1 MPKFLCLGRYTAEG
15 WQGIKSEGAS
25 HRREFVAKL
34 LASVGGKLDVFY
46 YAFGDHDFVLIA
58 DFPDNVT
65 AAAVSISVA
74 ASGAIKSSL
83 TLLLTAEEI
92 DAALKKQ
99 IGFRAPGA
107 R

>member
-1 MPKFLCLGRYTAEG
+1 MPKFLCLGNYTAEG
-15 WQGIKSEGAS
+15 WQGVKSEGAS

-34 LASVGGKLDVFY
+34 LASVGGKLDLFY
-46 YAFGDHDFVLIA
+46 FAFGHHDFVLIA

-74 ASGAIKSSL
+74 ASGAIKSHM

-92 DAALKKQ
+92 DTALKKQ

-107 R
+107 H

>member
-1 MPKFLCLGRYTAEG
+1 MPKFLCLGHYTAEG
-15 WQGIKSEGAS
+15 WQGIKSESAS

-34 LASVGGKLDVFY
+34 LASVGGRLEVFY

-58 DFPDNVT
+58 DFPDEVT
-65 AAAVSISVA
+65 AAAVAISVA
-74 ASGAIKSSL
+74 TSGAIKSHL

-92 DAALKKQ
+92 DSALKKQ
-99 IGFRAPGA
+99 VGFRAPGK